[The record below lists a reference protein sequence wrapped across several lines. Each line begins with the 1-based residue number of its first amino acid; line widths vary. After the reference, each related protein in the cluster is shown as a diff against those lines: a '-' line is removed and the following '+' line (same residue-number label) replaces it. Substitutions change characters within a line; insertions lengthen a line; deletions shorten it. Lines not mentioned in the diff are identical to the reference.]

1 MRSSADRLSQLGVDQ
16 FLKGLLHQVT
26 EQEPD
31 LVTAKLRDELSQ
43 SGLMALGHR
52 VSSFQSTADGLPED
66 STVAPS
72 GPGSTYTTRW
82 VAYRLSPGHV
92 MARRKFR
99 MQSQVTRWKENVMGE
114 LEEYGETISGG
125 AEGVSESI
133 RQAPRAIEQRT
144 RGNPLAVGLIAVG
157 A

>member
-43 SGLMALGHR
+43 SGIMALGHR
-52 VSSFQSTADGLPED
+52 VSPFESTADELAED

-72 GPGSTYTTRW
+72 DHGSTYTTRW
-82 VAYRLSPGHV
+82 DAYEAGRISLVFRTWQSPRVRVGTRL
-92 MARRKFR
+92 
-99 MQSQVTRWKENVMGE
+99 
-114 LEEYGETISGG
+114 
-125 AEGVSESI
+125 
-133 RQAPRAIEQRT
+133 RT
-144 RGNPLAVGLIAVG
+144 P
-157 A
+157 

>member
-43 SGLMALGHR
+43 SGIMALGHR
-52 VSSFQSTADGLPED
+52 VSPFESTADELAED

-72 GPGSTYTTRW
+72 DHGSTYTTRW
-82 VAYRLSPGHV
+82 DAYIDTRPLDSLSDVARLGTQIRRYPCSRT
-92 MARRKFR
+92 ARDHLY
-99 MQSQVTRWKENVMGE
+99 QPAVQ
-114 LEEYGETISGG
+114 I
-125 AEGVSESI
+125 AEPDRPSL
-133 RQAPRAIEQRT
+133 RAV
-144 RGNPLAVGLIAVG
+144 PPAVLVHPQGRDPFQ
-157 A
+157 

>member
-43 SGLMALGHR
+43 SGIMALGHR
-52 VSSFQSTADGLPED
+52 VSPFESTADELAED

-72 GPGSTYTTRW
+72 DHGSTYTTRW
-82 VAYRLSPGHV
+82 DAYRG
-92 MARRKFR
+92 AR
-99 MQSQVTRWKENVMGE
+99 
-114 LEEYGETISGG
+114 GG
-125 AEGVSESI
+125 AVARVPTS
-133 RQAPRAIEQRT
+133 RRVR
-144 RGNPLAVGLIAVG
+144 
-157 A
+157 

>member
-43 SGLMALGHR
+43 SGIMALCHR
-52 VSSFQSTADGLPED
+52 VSPFESTADELAED

-72 GPGSTYTTRW
+72 DHGSTYTTRW
-82 VAYRLSPGHV
+82 DAYPASRRTLSFGDSRASEVSHD
-92 MARRKFR
+92 AELTRR
-99 MQSQVTRWKENVMGE
+99 
-114 LEEYGETISGG
+114 
-125 AEGVSESI
+125 
-133 RQAPRAIEQRT
+133 
-144 RGNPLAVGLIAVG
+144 
-157 A
+157 

>member
-43 SGLMALGHR
+43 SGIMALGHR
-52 VSSFQSTADGLPED
+52 VSPFESTADELAED

-72 GPGSTYTTRW
+72 DHGSTYTTRW
-82 VAYRLSPGHV
+82 DAYTPWGEELNDLALDVADDAEV
-92 MARRKFR
+92 
-99 MQSQVTRWKENVMGE
+99 
-114 LEEYGETISGG
+114 LESVAT
-125 AEGVSESI
+125 
-133 RQAPRAIEQRT
+133 
-144 RGNPLAVGLIAVG
+144 
-157 A
+157 

>member
-43 SGLMALGHR
+43 SGIMALGHR
-52 VSSFQSTADGLPED
+52 VSPFESTADELAED

-72 GPGSTYTTRW
+72 DHGSTYTTRW
-82 VAYRLSPGHV
+82 DAYG
-92 MARRKFR
+92 ARVVEVR
-99 MQSQVTRWKENVMGE
+99 SQ
-114 LEEYGETISGG
+114 LC
-125 AEGVSESI
+125 
-133 RQAPRAIEQRT
+133 
-144 RGNPLAVGLIAVG
+144 AV
-157 A
+157 

>member
-43 SGLMALGHR
+43 SGIMALGHR
-52 VSSFQSTADGLPED
+52 VSPFESTADELAED

-72 GPGSTYTTRW
+72 DHGSTYTTRW
-82 VAYRLSPGHV
+82 DAYELRPQLYSSSQPRSNHSSNRNQIASP
-92 MARRKFR
+92 
-99 MQSQVTRWKENVMGE
+99 ST
-114 LEEYGETISGG
+114 
-125 AEGVSESI
+125 
-133 RQAPRAIEQRT
+133 
-144 RGNPLAVGLIAVG
+144 
-157 A
+157 